1 MFLEAVKEEAMMLIQ
16 QKKFETNRLARVEV
30 QVKK

>member
-1 MFLEAVKEEAMMLIQ
+1 MFLEAVKEEASMLIQ
-16 QKKFETNRLARVEV
+16 QKKIETNRLARVEV

>member
-1 MFLEAVKEEAMMLIQ
+1 MFLEAVKEEASMPIQ
-16 QKKFETNRLARVEV
+16 QKKFATNRFEREEV

>member
-1 MFLEAVKEEAMMLIQ
+1 MFLEAVKEEAIRLIQ
-16 QKKFETNRLARVEV
+16 QKKFATNRFEREEV